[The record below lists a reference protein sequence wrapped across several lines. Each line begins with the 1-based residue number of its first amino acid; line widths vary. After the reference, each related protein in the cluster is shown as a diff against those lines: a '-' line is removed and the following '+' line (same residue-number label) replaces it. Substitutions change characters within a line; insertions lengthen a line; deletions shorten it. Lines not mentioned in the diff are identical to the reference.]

1 MSVEQLPPPLKRYL
15 LGAYPSH
22 TSRKGLAQSFEG
34 VTADLLNEL
43 LLAGGFVTEDGK
55 TAQKAAEA
63 GLLASCEGKL
73 LWDVQAVQT
82 VLSKQGMKLT
92 RIPQNQNLEQP
103 VSMEPVWVNLGTL
116 ATYFSVTANQV
127 GKWLDELGH
136 REDGEPTEEA
146 IKGGLATFVEM
157 NAGGKKTRKVTHWN
171 LHPVK
176 TLLVDNG
183 HVLNFDY
190 EGSMRGKGRNKD
202 VEVVGTMDERAREFA
217 TEFARMFKDG
227 KTRKNCPALVQRTP
241 KAILVRAEGLLKKP
255 GFLTTGKFKEYI

>member
-1 MSVEQLPPPLKRYL
+1 MTIEQLPPPLKRYL

-22 TSRKGLAQSFEG
+22 SSRKGLSESFEG
-34 VTADLLNEL
+34 LSVA
-43 LLAGGFVTEDGK
+43 LLAELMQVGGFVTEAGK
-55 TAQKAAEA
+55 ASQKAAEA

-73 LWDVQAVQT
+73 LWNVEAVQN
-82 VLSKQGMKLT
+82 VLAEQGMKLN
-92 RIPQNQNLEQP
+92 RKPQNQQLDEP
-103 VSMEPVWVNLGTL
+103 DSIEPVWVNLGTL

-227 KTRKNCPALVQRTP
+227 KTRKNCLALVQRTP